1 MLTAVKRN
9 LSLIGQYFRFNLS
22 SAMEYRGSFW
32 LQVFGMAINNAS
44 FVFFWWVAFSK
55 IGNAV
60 AGYTFRDVMF
70 IWAASSS
77 AFGLSRIIFGNV
89 DRISRIII
97 TGELDNYLLQPR
109 NVLVNVAASRTHV
122 SAWGDLLYG
131 YILVFLTNG
140 FSFQGLGLFTLFI
153 VLGGVFMSSTAAIF
167 HTLTFFLGNAER
179 IAGMA
184 FEGMINFCI
193 YPDKI
198 YTGFIRT
205 LIYTAIPAGFV
216 SHIPLQIFRSFNAG
230 TLALLILAALGYA
243 VLAFWLFR
251 LGLKKYESGNLIVTR
266 L

>member
-9 LSLIGQYFRFNLS
+9 LALIGQYFRLNLA

-70 IWAASSS
+70 IWAAASSS
-77 AFGLSRIIFGNV
+77 FGLSRVLFGNV
-89 DRISRIII
+89 DRISRVIM
-97 TGELDNYLLQPR
+97 TGELDNYLMQPR
-109 NVLVNVAASRTHV
+109 NVLLNVASSRTQV
-122 SAWGDLLYG
+122 SAWGDLIYG
-131 YILVFLTNG
+131 YVLLFLTNG
-140 FSFQGLGLFTLFI
+140 FSLQGVGLFTLFI
-153 VLGGVFMSSTAAIF
+153 LLGGVFMAATAAIF

-184 FEGMINFCI
+184 FEGIINFCI

-198 YTGFIRT
+198 FTGFVRA
-205 LIYTAIPAGFV
+205 LIYTAIPAGFI
-216 SHIPLQIFRSFNAG
+216 SHIPLQIYRAFNAG
-230 TLALLILAALGYA
+230 TLALLILAACGYA
-243 VLAFWLFR
+243 LAAFWLFHV
-251 LGLKKYESGNLIVTR
+251 GLKKYESGNLIVTR

>member
-9 LSLIGQYFRFNLS
+9 LGLIGHYFKFNLA

-55 IGNAV
+55 IGSAV
-60 AGYTFRDVMF
+60 AGYTFSDVMF

-77 AFGLSRIIFGNV
+77 SFGLSRVLFGNV
-89 DRISRIII
+89 DKISRIIM
-97 TGELDNYLLQPR
+97 TGELDNYLMQPR
-109 NVLVNVAASRTHV
+109 NVLVNVVASRTQV
-122 SAWGDLLYG
+122 SAWGDLIYG

-140 FSFQGLGLFTLFI
+140 FTFQGLGLFTLFI
-153 VLGGVFMSSTAAIF
+153 LLGGIFMTATGAIF
-167 HTLTFFLGNAER
+167 HSLTFFLGNAER

-184 FEGMINFCI
+184 FEGLINFCI

-198 YTGFIRT
+198 FTGFVRA
-205 LIYTAIPAGFV
+205 LIYTAIPAGFI

-230 TLALLILAALGYA
+230 TLALLILAAAGYA
-243 VLAFWLFR
+243 ALAFWLFH
-251 LGLKKYESGNLIVTR
+251 LGLKKYESGNLIITR